1 MIKIKLNKRTYKMP
15 ERFTILQW
23 QEILKLDI
31 EDSRSWPKIMSIA
44 FNQPYYK
51 FHDVAEESLILGSSL
66 VINAMTQ
73 RKECKMRDLTTLTL
87 GEFVDLDIWMVM
99 GIEKNLKSI
108 LELISV
114 HRVEYVDEALF
125 LIDQYAN
132 FRVSTYRQYSG
143 LFGLNNVGEQEE
155 EDLENWN
162 PQHVAKGWYRVLVDL
177 ADDDLLKLDA
187 ITEQPLKKAFNF
199 MALRKEKILEDNFKQ
214 LQQKRQHDL
223 QRNRR

>member
-1 MIKIKLNKRTYKMP
+1 MP

-31 EDSRSWPKIMSIA
+31 EDSKSWPKIMSIA
-44 FNQPYYK
+44 FGQPYYK
-51 FHDVAEESLILGSSL
+51 FHDVAEESLILGTSL
-66 VINAMTQ
+66 IINTMTQ
-73 RKECKMRDLTTLTL
+73 RKECKIRDLTTLTL
-87 GEFVDLDIWMVM
+87 GEFVDLDIYMVM
-99 GIEKNLKSI
+99 GIEKNLKPI
-108 LELISV
+108 LDLISV
-114 HRVEYVDEALF
+114 HEVTYIDEALF
-125 LIDQYAN
+125 LVDQYAN
-132 FRVSTYRQYSG
+132 FRISTYRQYSG
-143 LFGLNNVGEQEE
+143 LFGLNNKGEQDE

-162 PQHVAKGWYRVLVDL
+162 PQQVAKGWYKVLVDL

-187 ITEQPLKKAFNF
+187 VTEQPLKKAFNF